1 MEIREEN
8 QEVDLQTMLGK
19 FWTIPNMLSMSRLF
33 LVAPIAYLIVTDG
46 SLMLMAG
53 LVLVVLVTDW
63 LDGQIARWTDSVS
76 GWGKVLDPL
85 ADKFSALVIVLALV
99 INGSLPTWLLLM
111 VLSRDV
117 LIVLGGIILARRT
130 GRVAM
135 SVMAG
140 KAAVVVLALTVLA
153 ALLRADP
160 PLMDILVNATAV
172 MLVYSFLVY
181 TFRFVRMYR
190 YGPLPIDD
198 KNPAMSDYYRD
209 AGHHS

>member
-1 MEIREEN
+1 M
-8 QEVDLQTMLGK
+8 
-19 FWTIPNMLSMSRLF
+19 
-33 LVAPIAYLIVTDG
+33 APIAYLIIVEG
-46 SLMLMAG
+46 SLLIVAALVMLI
-53 LVLVVLVTDW
+53 VFSDW
-63 LDGQIARWTDSVS
+63 LDGRIARWTDSVS

-85 ADKFSALVIVLALV
+85 ADKFSAVVLLLALV
-99 INGSLPTWLLLM
+99 VVGRIPVWLLVM
-111 VLSRDV
+111 VFTRDV
-117 LIVLGGIILARRT
+117 LIVLGGILLARRT

-140 KAAVVVLALTVLA
+140 KAAVTVLALTVLA

-160 PLMDILVNATAV
+160 PLMSILVNATAV
-172 MLVYSFLVY
+172 MMVYSFLVY
-181 TFRFVRMYR
+181 VFRFIRIYR

>member
-1 MEIREEN
+1 
-8 QEVDLQTMLGK
+8 MLGQ
-19 FWTIPNMLSMSRLF
+19 FWTIPNMLSLSRML
-33 LVAPIAYLIVTDG
+33 LVAPIAYLIIVEG
-46 SLMLMAG
+46 SLLIVAALVMLI
-53 LVLVVLVTDW
+53 VFSDW
-63 LDGQIARWTDSVS
+63 LDGRIARWTDSVS

-85 ADKFSALVIVLALV
+85 ADKFSAGVLLLALV
-99 INGSLPTWLLLM
+99 VVGRIPVWLLVM
-111 VLSRDV
+111 VFTRDV
-117 LIVLGGIILARRT
+117 LIVLGGILLARRT

-140 KAAVVVLALTVLA
+140 KAAVTVLALTVLA

-160 PLMDILVNATAV
+160 PLMSILVNATAV
-172 MLVYSFLVY
+172 MMVYSFLVY
-181 TFRFVRMYR
+181 VFRFIRIYR

>member
-1 MEIREEN
+1 
-8 QEVDLQTMLGK
+8 MLGQ
-19 FWTIPNMLSMSRLF
+19 FWTIPNMLSLSRML
-33 LVAPIAYLIVTDG
+33 LVAPIAYLIIVEG
-46 SLMLMAG
+46 SLLIVAALVMLI
-53 LVLVVLVTDW
+53 VFSDW
-63 LDGQIARWTDSVS
+63 LDGRIARWTDSVS

-85 ADKFSALVIVLALV
+85 ADKFSAVVLLLALV
-99 INGSLPTWLLLM
+99 VVGRIPVWLLVM
-111 VLSRDV
+111 VFTRDV
-117 LIVLGGIILARRT
+117 LIVLGGILLARRT

-140 KAAVVVLALTVLA
+140 KAAVTVLALTVLA

-160 PLMDILVNATAV
+160 PLMSILVNATAV
-172 MLVYSFLVY
+172 MMVYSFLVY
-181 TFRFVRMYR
+181 VFRFIRIYR